1 MSQSTTERPHLS
13 GQDYAARVIQA
24 ILFLTL
30 VGSVIYVLVKLITA
44 PEISTDASVRQKSD
58 YVLMLLQSAGGLIVM
73 FLPAFVNRRFAI
85 HIPSVMQILYFVFLY
100 AAIYLGEVR
109 DFYYRFAFWDDV
121 LHFFSG
127 MMLAALGFF
136 LVRLLSD
143 SEHRHVVLSP
153 GFVAFFAFAFAVASG
168 AVWEIYEFTIDGIF
182 DTNMQKYATENGQ
195 QLIGRNALAD
205 TMGDLIMD
213 TSAALLVCVAGYV
226 GMRATTAKK
235 SASAAIESQPSI
247 TAAD

>member
-1 MSQSTTERPHLS
+1 M
-13 GQDYAARVIQA
+13 
-24 ILFLTL
+24 
-30 VGSVIYVLVKLITA
+30 
-44 PEISTDASVRQKSD
+44 RQKSD

-153 GFVAFFAFAFAVASG
+153 GFVAFFAFTFAVASG

-205 TMGDLIMD
+205 TMGI
-213 TSAALLVCVAGYV
+213 
-226 GMRATTAKK
+226 
-235 SASAAIESQPSI
+235 
-247 TAAD
+247 

>member
-1 MSQSTTERPHLS
+1 MSPTTVDHPRLT
-13 GQDYAARVIQA
+13 GQDYAARIIQA

-30 VGSVIYVLVKLITA
+30 VGSLIYVSIKLATA

-85 HIPSVMQILYFVFLY
+85 RIPSVMQILYFVFLY

-109 DFYYRFAFWDDV
+109 EFYYRFAFWDDV

-143 SEHRHVVLSP
+143 SEHRHVVLSAA
-153 GFVAFFAFAFAVASG
+153 FVAFFAFTFAVAAG

-182 DTNMQKYATENGQ
+182 DTNMQKYATEAGQ
-195 QLIGRNALAD
+195 QLIGRNAVAD

-213 TSAALLVCVAGYV
+213 TSAALLVCVAGYF
-226 GMRATTAKK
+226 GMRATATKDA
-235 SASAAIESQPSI
+235 APAAIESRPSI
-247 TAAD
+247 TSAD

>member
-1 MSQSTTERPHLS
+1 MTQLSTERRQWS
-13 GQDYAARVIQA
+13 GQDYAARIIQA

-30 VGSVIYVLVKLITA
+30 VGSVIYIIIKLVTA
-44 PEISTDASVRQKSD
+44 PDISADASVRQKSD
-58 YVLMLLQSAGGLIVM
+58 YVLMLVQSSGGLIVM

-85 HIPSVMQILYFVFLY
+85 HIPSAMQILYFVFLY

-153 GFVAFFAFAFAVASG
+153 GFVAFFAFTFAVASG
-168 AVWEIYEFTIDGIF
+168 AIWEIYEFAVDGLLN
-182 DTNMQKYATENGQ
+182 TNMQKYATESGTAFV
-195 QLIGRNALAD
+195 GRGALSD

-226 GMRATTAKK
+226 GMRAAVSKVARQ
-235 SASAAIESQPSI
+235 SIEGREAITS
-247 TAAD
+247 

>member
-1 MSQSTTERPHLS
+1 MGQSDAGRPRLN
-13 GQDYAARVIQA
+13 GQDYAARIIQA

-30 VGSVIYVLVKLITA
+30 VGSVIYVLIKLVTA
-44 PEISTDASVRQKSD
+44 PAISTDASVRQKSD
-58 YVLMLLQSAGGLIVM
+58 YVLMLLQSSGGLIVM

-85 HIPSVMQILYFVFLY
+85 QIPSVMQILYFVFLY
-100 AAIYLGEVR
+100 AAIYLGEVHE
-109 DFYYRFAFWDDV
+109 FYYRFAFWDDV

-143 SEHRHVVLSP
+143 SQHRHVVLSP
-153 GFVAFFAFAFAVASG
+153 GFVAFFAFTFAVASG

-182 DTNMQKYATENGQ
+182 NTNMQKYATETGE
-195 QLIGRNALAD
+195 QLMGRAALGD

-213 TSAALLVCVAGYV
+213 TSAALLVCVAGYF
-226 GMRATTAKK
+226 GMRATTTKDAPV
-235 SASAAIESQPSI
+235 AAIESRQSI
-247 TAAD
+247 TSAD